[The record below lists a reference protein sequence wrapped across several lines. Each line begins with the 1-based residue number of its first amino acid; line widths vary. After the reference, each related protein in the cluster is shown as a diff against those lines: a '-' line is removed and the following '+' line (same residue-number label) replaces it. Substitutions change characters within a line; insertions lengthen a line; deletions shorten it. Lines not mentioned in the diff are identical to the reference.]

1 MYLHIVFVFRCV
13 CFHIFADFSD
23 VFLCICVYL
32 AADGSR
38 GEGADGWDRA
48 AYGV

>member
-1 MYLHIVFVFRCV
+1 MFVFRY
-13 CFHIFADFSD
+13 FADFSD

-38 GEGADGWDRA
+38 GEGADGLDRA